1 MLETQLHISEKLPN
15 PNNVYFIVSELIF
28 CLAFYIGVFVCT
40 CNVQWSMQYN
50 TVALARTSDMHTNI
64 FS

>member
-1 MLETQLHISEKLPN
+1 MLGTQLHISEKLPN
-15 PNNVYFIVSELIF
+15 PNNVSELIF
-28 CLAFYIGVFVCT
+28 CLAFYIGVFICT